1 MKTNLTLKFAFAA
14 VALFASLAAIQSTHA
29 QTVTWNRQALGQA
42 KTDPCGNPFN
52 WPNDNSWDIQEIDST
67 ACGQSYVLQ
76 PSNWSTATFPNGSNL
91 DVIVGAP
98 APISLDIAVTLHSL
112 TVQSGAGNINMTAA
126 SSFNVQNYDFQTDGI
141 FTTSLNHG
149 HGGGTPVINVAGTF
163 KKSAGAGVLDISGG
177 NSGNAIYFDMLGGT
191 VQVTSGTLMLSRGE
205 STGATFTVAANAV
218 VDITNGSIFDD
229 WSGTY
234 GGSGAGA
241 VQLNNGLLH
250 ILSPGA
256 TFNFSG
262 GLFQWNG
269 GTISTAATL
278 TNTGTMTLAGSAA
291 KEIDGTL
298 FHNAGTMIQT
308 GTGNLQ
314 FSGMMTNDANGT
326 YDIRSDAGMGSNG
339 EIDNYGTFKKSAG
352 TGTSSIFAPGGSP
365 DNFNFSLR
373 GGTVECDSGT
383 LQLGRNYPNTSGATF
398 IVAAGAVV
406 DLNTSGIFSE
416 YAGTYTG
423 TGGGAVQING
433 GQIQSAT
440 PGATF
445 NFSGNLFQWNGG
457 TIVAGQP
464 FTNTGTMTLAGPGT
478 KQISGTLFHN
488 AGTMIQ
494 TGTGNLQ
501 PSFMTNDANGTYD
514 IRSDAAILGGQFE
527 NFGTFKKSAGTG
539 TSSMSVNGS
548 PDNTIFDILGGTVE
562 VDSGTLMLGRSL
574 ASTGGTLIVAAGAV
588 LDLNSA
594 GIFGQYAGTYNG
606 TGAGTLRMTGGQIG
620 INGSGA
626 TFNFQGNLFQW
637 SGGNINL
644 GAPLDNQGTITIA
657 GNVGINGSGFVNH
670 GIIKGNG
677 SISGSITNNGTVS
690 PGLSPGKL
698 TINGSYT
705 QGSTGILN
713 LEIGGSTPV
722 TEYDQ
727 FAVSGSAAL
736 DGSLNL
742 TLINGYRPKVGDVFQ
757 VISFGSF
764 TGQFAT
770 INFTGFTATVTYA
783 ASGITIKVLTVPDI
797 PLNIATRLLVN
808 PDPNELIGGFIIT
821 GTEPKKVIIRG
832 IGPSL
837 SSFFSGV
844 LADPTIQLFQGN
856 TMLVS
861 NDNWKVRDSD
871 GSSQQ
876 AEIEAT
882 TIPPSND
889 LESAIVATLAPGT
902 YTAVLRG
909 KGGTSGIGVIE
920 AYDLDQNA
928 KSKLANIATRGLVG
942 TNENVMIGGFIV
954 GGNGQAESKVVIRAI
969 GPSLAAFGIANV
981 LADPVL
987 ELHDANGTNIQSNDD
1002 WQDTQAAAISQT
1014 GLAPTDPH
1022 ESAIV
1027 TTLPDGAYTAIVR
1040 GKSNTTGVAVVEV
1053 YNVL

>member
-1 MKTNLTLKFAFAA
+1 MKTNLAFRFA
-14 VALFASLAAIQSTHA
+14 LAAAAMVGSLLTMGSAHA
-29 QTVTWNRQALGQA
+29 QTVIWNRQALGQA

-76 PSNWSTATFPNGSNL
+76 PSNWSTATNPNGSNL

-112 TVQSGAGNINMTAA
+112 TVQSGSGSINMTAA

-149 HGGGTPVINVAGTF
+149 HGGATPVINVAGTF

-177 NSGNAIYFDMLGGT
+177 NSGNGIYFDMLGGT
-191 VQVTSGTLMLSRGE
+191 VQVTSGTLLLSRGE

-314 FSGMMTNDANGT
+314 FNGMMTNDANGT

-352 TGTSSIFAPGGSP
+352 TGISSLFAPGGSP
-365 DNFNFSLR
+365 NNFNFSLR

-383 LQLGRNYPNTSGATF
+383 LQLGRNYPNTTGATF
-398 IVAAGAVV
+398 IVAAGAVI
-406 DLNTSGIFSE
+406 DLNTSGIFGE
-416 YAGTYTG
+416 YAGTYGG
-423 TGGGAVQING
+423 TGAGAVQING

-445 NFSGNLFQWNGG
+445 NFAGNLFQWNGG

-464 FTNTGTMTLAGPGT
+464 FTNAGTMTLAGPDT
-478 KQISGTLFHN
+478 KQISGTMFHN

-501 PSFMTNDANGTYD
+501 PSFMTNDASGTYD

-548 PDNTIFDILGGTVE
+548 PDNTYFDILGGTVE
-562 VDSGTLMLGRSL
+562 VDSGTLMLGRSF
-574 ASTGGTLIVAAGAV
+574 ASTGGTFMVAAGAV
-588 LDLNSA
+588 LDLNSG
-594 GIFGQYAGTYNG
+594 GIFGQYSGTYNG
-606 TGAGTLRMTGGQIG
+606 TGAGTLRMTAGQIA
-620 INGSGA
+620 IVSPGA
-626 TFNFQGNLFQW
+626 TFNFQGDLFQW

-644 GAPLDNQGTITIA
+644 NAVLDNKGTITIA

-670 GIIKGNG
+670 GTIKGNG
-677 SISGSITNNGTVS
+677 SIAGSITNNGIIS

-698 TINGSYT
+698 TLNGNYT
-705 QGSTGILN
+705 QASTGILN

-736 DGSLNL
+736 DGALNL

-757 VISFGSF
+757 IISFGSF

-770 INFTGFTATVTYA
+770 INFTGFTASVTYA

-797 PLNIATRLLVN
+797 PLNIATRLKVN
-808 PDPNELIGGFIIT
+808 PDPNQLIGGLIIT
-821 GTEPKKVIIRG
+821 GTEPKKVIIRA

-844 LADPTIQLFQGN
+844 LADPTIQLFQGS
-856 TMLVS
+856 TLLAS

-871 GSSQQ
+871 GGSQQ
-876 AEIEAT
+876 AQIEAT
-882 TIPPSND
+882 GLAPGNE
-889 LESAIVATLAPGT
+889 LESAIVATLAPGA
-902 YTAVLRG
+902 YTAVVGG
-909 KGGTSGIGVIE
+909 KGGTSGIGVVE
-920 AYDLDQNA
+920 VYDLDQNA

-942 TNENVMIGGFIV
+942 TNENVMIGGFIT
-954 GGNGQAESKVVIRAI
+954 GGNGQADSKVVIRAI
-969 GPSLAAFGIANV
+969 GPSLAAFGIPNV
-981 LADPVL
+981 LQDPLL
-987 ELHDANGTNIQSNDD
+987 ELHNANGTTIQVNDD
-1002 WQDTQAAAISQT
+1002 WQETQAAAITQT

-1022 ESAIV
+1022 ESAMV
-1027 TTLPDGAYTAIVR
+1027 TTLPDGSYTAIVR
-1040 GKSNTTGVAVVEV
+1040 GKGNTSGVAVVEI
-1053 YNVL
+1053 YSVL